1 MNTPSHHP
9 DRTTED
15 NVSASLLCD
24 AHTHVWPDKIAAK
37 ALAGRVDF
45 MEAEFDGTV
54 GGLTKMLDRAGIA
67 RCVVMGI
74 ADEARH
80 LHRTNEFI
88 GSIGSEQLVPFG
100 TVHPDL
106 GVEENVESL
115 RANGVVGVKLHP
127 LFQRFRLDD
136 ERLLAILEAL
146 GDEFP
151 VIAHVGKGGVPETDQ
166 LATPAMLAGV
176 IDQLPRLRLMA
187 THFGGFHR
195 LEEVEEHVIGR
206 DVVLETSWPPTLRAL
221 PPEQVVDMIRRHGVH
236 RVVFGSDWPMS
247 DPVEC
252 MDVVR
257 NLGLTDHEVDAI
269 LGGNLARWLD
279 GDRIERQNMKEG

>member
-1 MNTPSHHP
+1 MTA
-9 DRTTED
+9 R
-15 NVSASLLCD
+15 LCD
-24 AHTHVWPDKIAAK
+24 AHIHVWPDKIAAK

-54 GGLTKMLDRAGIA
+54 GGLTKTLDRAGIS

-74 ADEARH
+74 ADEARY

-88 GSIGSEQLVPFG
+88 GSLRSERLVPFG
-100 TVHPDL
+100 TIHPDL
-106 GVEENVESL
+106 SPEENVESL
-115 RANGVVGVKLHP
+115 RGNGIVGVKLHP

-136 ERLLAILEAL
+136 ERLMVILDAL

-151 VIAHVGKGGVPETDQ
+151 VIAHVGKGGLPETDQ
-166 LATPAMLAGV
+166 LATPAMLSAI

-195 LEEVEEHVIGR
+195 LEEVEDHIIGR
-206 DVVLETSWPPTLRAL
+206 NVVLETSWPPSLRAL
-221 PPEQVVDMIRRHGVH
+221 PQERVVDLIRRHGVH

-247 DPVEC
+247 DPIEC
-252 MDVVR
+252 MKVIRD
-257 NLGLTDHEVDAI
+257 LGLEADEVDAV
-269 LGGNLARWLD
+269 LGGNLERWLD
-279 GDRIERQNMKEG
+279 GARIERPLAGRG

>member
-1 MNTPSHHP
+1 MKPSTDVERMTMTAP
-9 DRTTED
+9 
-15 NVSASLLCD
+15 LLCD
-24 AHTHVWPDKIAAK
+24 AHTHVWPEKIAAK

-45 MEAEFDGTV
+45 MEPEFDGTV
-54 GGLTKMLDRAGIA
+54 GGLTRTLDRAGIS

-74 ADEARH
+74 ADEAKY

-88 GSIGSEQLVPFG
+88 GGLGSERLVPFG

-106 GVEENVESL
+106 PVEENIDSL
-115 RANGVVGVKLHP
+115 RSHRVVGIKLHP

-136 ERLLAILEAL
+136 ERLLAILDAL

-166 LATPAMLAGV
+166 LATPAMLAAI

-221 PPEQVVDMIRRHGVH
+221 GKERVADLIRRHGVH

-247 DPVEC
+247 NPTEC
-252 MDVVR
+252 MDVIR
-257 NLGLTDHEVDAI
+257 DLGLEPDEVDAI
-269 LGGNLARWLD
+269 LGRNLDRWLD
-279 GDRIERQNMKEG
+279 GVRIEQPLEERS

>member
-1 MNTPSHHP
+1 M
-9 DRTTED
+9 
-15 NVSASLLCD
+15 SAPLCD

-37 ALAGRVDF
+37 ALEGRVGF

-54 GGLTKMLDRAGIA
+54 RGLTSTLDRAGIS
-67 RCVVMGI
+67 RCVAMGI

-88 GSIGSEQLVPFG
+88 GSIGSERLVPFG
-100 TVHPDL
+100 TIHPDVGL
-106 GVEENVESL
+106 QENLESL
-115 RANGVVGVKLHP
+115 RTNQVVGVKLHP

-136 ERLLAILEAL
+136 DRLLAILDAL

-151 VIAHVGKGGVPETDQ
+151 VIAHVGKGGLPETDQ
-166 LATPAMLAGV
+166 LATPAMLAAI

-221 PPEQVVDMIRRHGVH
+221 SRERVVELIRRHGVH

-252 MDVVR
+252 MEVVR
-257 NLGLTDHEVDAI
+257 GLGLDDDEVDAV
-269 LGGNLARWLD
+269 LGGNLSRWLD
-279 GDRIERQNMKEG
+279 GERIEAPGHPTVRS